1 MVASADLFLELSA
14 APSGVFFQQAVL
26 SAERDATGS
35 ALERILQLDLVRER
49 VCIAVCAVCAVC
61 ARDRCLAGD
70 GGGVVPL
77 QGGYAILVFY
87 FVSSNRYQLQCFG
100 SVLCC
105 PLL

>member
-1 MVASADLFLELSA
+1 MVASADLFLGLSA
-14 APSGVFFQQAVL
+14 APSGVFLQQAVL

-49 VCIAVCAVCAVC
+49 VCMTACAVC

-87 FVSSNRYQLQCFG
+87 FVPSNRYQLQCFG